1 VSGPVRN
8 PHESFIDAEC
18 RRLAWLYATAGLD
31 YARWLA
37 NYEVLLPLLR
47 EQVESLGGFPERVA
61 SCLYLMGPK
70 AQAREFVEDFLPGH
84 RDYFE
89 GFAVPFLK
97 KLEEE
102 GVA

>member
-1 VSGPVRN
+1 
-8 PHESFIDAEC
+8 
-18 RRLAWLYATAGLD
+18 
-31 YARWLA
+31 
-37 NYEVLLPLLR
+37 
-47 EQVESLGGFPERVA
+47 
-61 SCLYLMGPK
+61 MGPK